1 MDERRRLGILWHI
14 KCNILGAQMSA
25 STILGRM
32 AQAYRWFWRGTL
44 GLICAVLAAVPA
56 SAQPE
61 AGRPNIVLILVDDA
75 GYTDFGAYGSEIATP
90 TIDALAARGVRFSN
104 FHATPMCAPSR
115 AMLMTGVDSHTAGV
129 ANLPE
134 TTPRAHRDLPAY
146 QGRLAPGVETL
157 ATRLKR
163 GGYRTYMAGKWHLG
177 HGSGDLPDAHG
188 FDRSF
193 AMDATGA
200 DNWDQRSYFPLY
212 ERAPWFE
219 DGKPATLPKDFYSS
233 AFLVDQMI
241 AYIDGAQGAEAARPF
256 FAYLPFLAIH
266 IPVQAPEAFV
276 RKYEAAY
283 LDGWAAQRAR
293 RREGAISSG
302 LIAADTPMD
311 PSPGSVSD
319 WNALTPDEQALA
331 ARSMAVN
338 AAMLEAM
345 DHHLGRLVAHLKARG
360 QYENT
365 LFVVLSDNGPEAG
378 DPTVHPLFRAWMRR
392 QGYSQ
397 EVETLGGPGTYGA
410 IGPGWASAAAAPGAL
425 YKFYAGEG
433 GLRVPLILA
442 GPGLPQGQ
450 TERAFTLISDIAP
463 TLLDLAGVADTGP
476 PMHGRSLGPVLREQA
491 SAIYGP
497 RDPVGLEAAGEAA
510 LFKGDYKLTR
520 NAGAW
525 GDPSWRLYDIVRDP
539 GETRDLAAEQPA
551 RFAEMLADYDAYA
564 KAVGAAEIPEGFSAD
579 RQVAANLG
587 LHILAD
593 FRTPLLAGL
602 SLILL
607 VVVAAVL
614 GARRYGRRQPERAA
628 RLGRMIM
635 RGLLGAV
642 GVLFVAIALRIW
654 TRPEAM
660 AATLGLAAQSP
671 LGLATL
677 RADMGAFFAGG
688 GLFVMVAALRAER
701 RWLAPALVL
710 LSLALAGRVVSLLA
724 GGWDLMSLPPMVL
737 EALLILILAFGWRG
751 LRPA

>member
-1 MDERRRLGILWHI
+1 MSIRAIWTGIARTRRASGACGLGVV
-14 KCNILGAQMSA
+14 
-25 STILGRM
+25 
-32 AQAYRWFWRGTL
+32 F
-44 GLICAVLAAVPA
+44 AVLAASLA
-56 SAQPE
+56 LAQPA
-61 AGRPNIVLILVDDA
+61 AGPPNIVLILVDDA

-115 AMLMTGVDSHTAGV
+115 AMLMTGVDSHNAGV

-134 TTPRAHRDLPAY
+134 STPRAHRDLPAY

-177 HGSGDLPDAHG
+177 HGPGDLPDSHG

-219 DGKPATLPKDFYSS
+219 DGQPATLPKDFYSS
-233 AFLVDQMI
+233 AFLVDRMI
-241 AYIDGAQGAEAARPF
+241 AYIDGAPGGEAARPF

-266 IPVQAPEAFV
+266 IPVQAPETFV
-276 RKYEAAY
+276 RKYEATY

-293 RREGAISSG
+293 RREGAIRSG
-302 LIAADTPMD
+302 LIAADTPMG
-311 PSPGSVSD
+311 PAPGSVAD
-319 WNALTPDEQALA
+319 WNALTADEQALA

-360 QYENT
+360 QYDNT

-378 DPTVHPLFRAWMRR
+378 DPTAHPLFRAWMRR

-397 EVETLGGPGTYGA
+397 EVETLGGPGTYAA

-463 TLLDLAGVADTGP
+463 TVLDLAGVPGSGP
-476 PMHGRSLGPVLREQA
+476 PMQGRTLGPVLRGQA
-491 SAIYGP
+491 SAVYGP
-497 RDPVGLEAAGEAA
+497 QDPVGLEAAGEAA

-525 GDPSWRLYDIVRDP
+525 GDPAWRLYDIVRDP

-551 RFAEMLADYDAYA
+551 RVAEMLADYQAYA
-564 KAVGAAEIPEGFSAD
+564 EAVGAAEIPEGFSAD

-593 FRTPLLAGL
+593 FRIPLLAGL
-602 SLILL
+602 GL
-607 VVVAAVL
+607 VIAVIAAVVL
-614 GARRYGRRQPERAA
+614 GARHYGRRQPERAA
-628 RLGRMIM
+628 RLGRLAM

-642 GVLFVAIALRIW
+642 GLLFVAIALRIW
-654 TRPEAM
+654 TRPESM

-688 GLFVMVAALRAER
+688 GLFVLAAAVRDKR
-701 RWLAPALVL
+701 SWLAPAQAL
-710 LSLALAGRVVSLLA
+710 LSLALMGRVVSLLA

-737 EALLILILAFGWRG
+737 EAALILILAAGWRV
-751 LRPA
+751 LTPR